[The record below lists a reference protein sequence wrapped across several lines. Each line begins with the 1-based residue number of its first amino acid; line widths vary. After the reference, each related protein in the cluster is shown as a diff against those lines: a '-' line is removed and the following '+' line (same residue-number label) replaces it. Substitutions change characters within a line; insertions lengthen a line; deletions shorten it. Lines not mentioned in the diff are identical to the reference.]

1 MEKIPPAIQPVKNTA
16 LSDQVQAHLDFL
28 TKPKGSLG
36 RLEELAL
43 QYCLCRRNAKPSIRT
58 AAVYTFAGDHGIVE
72 EGVAPYPKE
81 VTSQMVLNMTS
92 GGAAVSVMAKNADI
106 RDFVVDMGVDFD
118 FADHPKL
125 IKRKAGRGTQNF
137 LKGAAMT
144 GVECA
149 QALSAGFDLAMDS
162 GCDLLGVGE
171 MGIGNTT
178 SASALYALL
187 LNIDPDTT
195 VGAGTGAAGDLLNRK
210 TRVIREA
217 VEMHRK
223 EWNRTALEAL
233 CRVGGFEIA
242 GMAGFMMG
250 AAAASVP
257 VVVDGFIASAAAAVA
272 MGMTPNLKD
281 YLVFSHKSSERFH
294 GGYFDLIGVKPVL
307 DLGMR
312 LGEGTGAVLA
322 MQLLMQAMN
331 CYNQMATFAS
341 AGVSEE
347 KGQEEKVR
355 S

>member
-16 LSDQVQAHLDFL
+16 LSDQIQAHLDFL

-43 QYCLCRRNAKPSIRT
+43 QYCLCRKSAKPSIKT
-58 AAVYTFAGDHGIVE
+58 AAVYTFAGDHGITE
-72 EGVAPYPKE
+72 EGIAPYPKE
-81 VTSQMVLNMTS
+81 VTPQMVLNMTG
-92 GGAAVSVMAKNADI
+92 GGAAVSVMSKNAGI

-118 FADHPKL
+118 FPDHPKL
-125 IKRKAGRGTQNF
+125 FKRKVGRGTRNF
-137 LKGAAMT
+137 LKGPAMT
-144 GVECA
+144 GYECT
-149 QALSAGFDLAMDS
+149 QAMSAGFDLAMDS

-187 LNIDPDTT
+187 LNIDPETT
-195 VGAGTGAAGDLLNRK
+195 VGAGTGASGDLLKHK
-210 TRVIREA
+210 TRVIRDA

-223 EWNRTALEAL
+223 EWDKTPMDAL

-242 GMAGFMMG
+242 GMAGFIMG
-250 AAAASVP
+250 AAAAGIP
-257 VVVDGFIASAAAAVA
+257 VAVDGFIASAAAAVA
-272 MGMTPNLKD
+272 MAMTPNLKD

-322 MQLLMQAMN
+322 MQIVMQAMN
-331 CYNQMATFAS
+331 CYHQMATFAS

-347 KGQEEKVR
+347 KGQQEKINV
-355 S
+355 